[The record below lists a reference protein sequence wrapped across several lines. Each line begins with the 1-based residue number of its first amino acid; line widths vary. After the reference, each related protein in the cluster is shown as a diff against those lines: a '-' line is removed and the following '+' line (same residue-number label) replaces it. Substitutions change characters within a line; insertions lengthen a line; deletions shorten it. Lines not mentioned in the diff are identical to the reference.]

1 MLSSSPDSRELD
13 CDSLG
18 CGCSA
23 TFGVG
28 VGDVDVVD
36 GGVEDGGVEDGG
48 VGEEE
53 AVVGT
58 DGLSV
63 VRLGLCA
70 GF

>member
-1 MLSSSPDSRELD
+1 MLSSSPDSREMD

-28 VGDVDVVD
+28 VGDVDVGD
-36 GGVEDGGVEDGG
+36 GGVGDGC